1 MPPPTPSATAR
12 VDLSPLF
19 VAIALALLLGIQPL
33 TTDLYL
39 PALPALTRDLQ
50 APMSAVQLTMSGLI
64 LSFGLAQLVLGP
76 VSDRV
81 GRRPVLRTGLV
92 VYTLCALGS
101 AAAPS
106 IELLV
111 LLRVLQGAAMAACVV
126 CARAMVRDLY
136 APHEGTRV
144 MARGL
149 SGLGLIAILG
159 PVLGGLALS
168 AGGWRLPLALVGV
181 VSLAVAIGLW
191 HRLPETA
198 PRLDPQAL
206 RPGPLLRRWRE
217 VLSHPTFIA
226 CTALSSSTYG
236 GLFVVLGGSA
246 FIYMNELGLSAPLY
260 GLVMASGSTAY
271 LLGTFACRRWLS
283 RHGVPGAVA
292 RGAVATL
299 AGGLLLLGGVAG
311 GAVAHL
317 GVWAVLLPQWLY
329 AFGHGV
335 HQPCGQ
341 AGAVGPFPQAAGTA
355 SALSGF
361 VLAAVAFLVGLGLGV
376 LLAGPGSKLLGY
388 AAAVA
393 TGALATTLVAWTLV
407 QRHGAV
413 QAQPA

>member
-1 MPPPTPSATAR
+1 MLPPTPSATAR
-12 VDLSPLF
+12 ADLSPLF
-19 VAIALALLLGIQPL
+19 VATALALLLGIQPL

-39 PALPALTRDLQ
+39 PALPALTRELQ
-50 APMSAVQLTMSGLI
+50 APMAAVQLTMSGLI
-64 LSFGLAQLVLGP
+64 LAFGLAQLVLGP
-76 VSDRV
+76 VSDRF
-81 GRRPVLRTGLV
+81 GRRPVLRAGLV

-101 AAAPS
+101 AAVPS

-111 LLRVLQGAAMAACVV
+111 LLRVLQGIAMAACVV

-144 MARGL
+144 MARALG
-149 SGLGLIAILG
+149 GLGVIAILG
-159 PVLGGLALS
+159 PVAGGLALA
-168 AGGWRLPLALVGV
+168 AGGWRLPLGLVGL
-181 VSLAVAIGLW
+181 VSLAMAVALW

-198 PRLDPQAL
+198 PHRDPDAM

-226 CTALSSSTYG
+226 CTALSSATYG

-246 FIYMNELGLSAPLY
+246 FIYMRELGLSAPAY

-299 AGGLLLLGGVAG
+299 AGGLLMLGGALG
-311 GAVAHL
+311 GAVETL
-317 GVWAVLLPQWLY
+317 GVWALLLPQWLY

-355 SALSGF
+355 SAMSGF

-376 LLAGPGSKLLGY
+376 LLEGPGPKLVGY

-407 QRHGAV
+407 QRHGV
-413 QAQPA
+413 AQPRPA

>member
-19 VAIALALLLGIQPL
+19 VATALALLLGIQPL

-39 PALPALTRDLQ
+39 PALPALTRELQ

-81 GRRPVLRTGLV
+81 GRRPVLRAGLV
-92 VYTLCALGS
+92 VYTLCALAS
-101 AAAPS
+101 AAAPT
-106 IELLV
+106 IGVLV

-149 SGLGLIAILG
+149 SGLGFIAILG
-159 PVLGGLALS
+159 PVVGGLAM
-168 AGGWRLPLALVGV
+168 AVGGWRLALGLVGV
-181 VSLAVAIGLW
+181 VALGIIAALW
-191 HRLPETA
+191 RRLPETS
-198 PRLDPQAL
+198 PRRDPDAL

-217 VLSHPTFIA
+217 VLTHPTFVA
-226 CTALSSSTYG
+226 CTALSSATYG

-246 FIYMNELGLSAPLY
+246 FIYMNELGLSAPWY

-271 LLGTFACRRWLS
+271 LMGTFACRRWLS

-299 AGGLLLLGGVAG
+299 AGGLLLAGGVWG
-311 GAVAHL
+311 GAVQAW

-361 VLAAVAFLVGLGLGV
+361 VLAAVAFGVGLGLGV
-376 LLAGPGSKLLGY
+376 LLAGPGPKLPGY

-393 TGALATTLVAWTLV
+393 TGALLTTLIAWTLV
-407 QRHGAV
+407 QRHGV
-413 QAQPA
+413 TRVQPA